1 MLGEGAL
8 LSPSCAGTVLPV
20 RYWGS
25 SRGMILIAFGVGL
38 LVARFFPAQFLLAV
52 LAALLVMFGVALC
65 RNFC

>member
-1 MLGEGAL
+1 
-8 LSPSCAGTVLPV
+8 
-20 RYWGS
+20 
-25 SRGMILIAFGVGL
+25 MILIAFGVGL